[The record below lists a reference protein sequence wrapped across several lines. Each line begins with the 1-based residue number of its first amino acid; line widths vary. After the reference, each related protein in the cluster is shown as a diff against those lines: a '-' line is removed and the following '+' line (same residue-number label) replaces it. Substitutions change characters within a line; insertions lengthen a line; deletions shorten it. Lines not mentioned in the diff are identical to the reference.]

1 MMMFLLG
8 AAIAVTGIVALALTL
23 GKGLKMLSR
32 PYPLPPATRID
43 VDPVHQAQQI
53 AELEKQF
60 TGGTR

>member
-23 GKGLKMLSR
+23 GKGLKMLNR
-32 PYPLPPATRID
+32 PYPLPPAKRID

-60 TGGTR
+60 TGGAR